1 MCIRDR
7 TKPLDED
14 ELIKELEEL
23 REELDKH
30 HAYRANEKLLM
41 QADVVKNMLYSEKPG
56 MRDLM
61 KGTFLMHCVI
71 LKDESW
77 REQKDPYEAVRSCI
91 EMELESEPVSY
102 THLKSSNAPR

>member
-1 MCIRDR
+1 
-7 TKPLDED
+7 
-14 ELIKELEEL
+14 
-23 REELDKH
+23 
-30 HAYRANEKLLM
+30 M

-77 REQKDPYEAVRSCI
+77 RSKRIRMRRYEAA
-91 EMELESEPVSY
+91 
-102 THLKSSNAPR
+102 LK